1 MANSIIQNEAT
12 DWPYGAY
19 VNYPDD
25 RLENCK
31 CIYSQDVL
39 RLFTPSVGQEL
50 FYGDHY
56 ERLTELK
63 RTYDPENVFNFPH
76 SVELSA

>member
-1 MANSIIQNEAT
+1 MSSI
-12 DWPYGAY
+12 
-19 VNYPDD
+19 
-25 RLENCK
+25 
-31 CIYSQDVL
+31 
-39 RLFTPSVGQEL
+39 GQEL

-63 RTYDPENVFNFPH
+63 HTYDPENVFNFPH

>member
-1 MANSIIQNEAT
+1 MANSIIQNEAP

-31 CIYSQDVL
+31 CIEPQDVL
-39 RLFTPSVGQEL
+39 FIDV
-50 FYGDHY
+50 FYRAGALLW
-56 ERLTELK
+56 RSL
-63 RTYDPENVFNFPH
+63 
-76 SVELSA
+76 